1 MCCDLSTDEWRCLIP
16 AYSDCVDIGDDG
28 DGKDNE
34 DEASPTSSRPTH
46 NPTGHHLTSSPS
58 PQSRSKRTS
67 NDTPARREE
76 DGRHLFCE
84 AAGGEGAGS
93 CVPG

>member
-1 MCCDLSTDEWRCLIP
+1 MCCDPSTDEWRCHIP
-16 AYSDCVDIGDDG
+16 ADSDCVDIG

-34 DEASPTSSRPTH
+34 DEAFPSASKLTH

-67 NDTPARREE
+67 DDTPARREE
-76 DGRHLFCE
+76 DAHERRMADISSVGRRE
-84 AAGGEGAGS
+84 AK
-93 CVPG
+93 V